1 MKVWIF
7 AKLWITEMLFS
18 KFWIKTGSNNCLQE
32 FVKEKPWGMKIALKK
47 LDIQIRAASNNWYNR
62 PKIRKSLEIKRRKN
76 EKRKKVLN
84 RDEGSLVKT
93 NTWTPINCR
102 LGKKQ
107 PTQRLDVNLENGSDS
122 ILYFIYVWKC
132 LLLTKTKYDKIL

>member
-7 AKLWITEMLFS
+7 GKLWITEMIFS
-18 KFWIKTGSNNCLQE
+18 KFWIKIGSNNCLQE

-47 LDIQIRAASNNWYNR
+47 LEIQIRAASNNWYNR
-62 PKIRKSLEIKRRKN
+62 PKIRKSLEIKRGKN
-76 EKRKKVLN
+76 KKRRKVLN
-84 RDEGSLVKT
+84 RDEGSLIKT

-102 LGKKQ
+102 LVKKR
-107 PTQRLDVNLENGSDS
+107 PTQRLDVKLENGFNS

-132 LLLTKTKYDKIL
+132 LWLTKPKYYKIL